1 MDLLD
6 KLCDKNAVEFD
17 RELINKTVSEL
28 SSKGFDKA
36 KLDKALEKIDEIFT
50 VLMKD
55 RAIA

>member
-6 KLCDKNAVEFD
+6 KSCDKNAVEFD

-36 KLDKALEKIDEIFT
+36 KLDKALEKIDEIFA

>member
-36 KLDKALEKIDEIFT
+36 KLDKALEKIDEIFA